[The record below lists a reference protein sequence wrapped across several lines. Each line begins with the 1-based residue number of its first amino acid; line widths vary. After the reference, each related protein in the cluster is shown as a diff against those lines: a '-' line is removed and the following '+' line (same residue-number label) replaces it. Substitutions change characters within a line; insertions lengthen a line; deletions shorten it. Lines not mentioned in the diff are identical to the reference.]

1 VYRHASGKEAGGGKE
16 KVRLPVN
23 RRGFLKYASLS
34 GLGALVAACLPQ
46 NAPTGGPIGGGQQQS
61 FTWKF
66 QSAFSP
72 QDIFHEMLTD
82 WAKKVSDMTNGR
94 VKIDALPNNAVV
106 PFTQIVDA
114 VSSGTLD
121 GGLAVPAYWFGK
133 NRAISL
139 FGTGPAIGMDAE
151 TLMGWIYY
159 GGGQELYDELMQ
171 RTLSLNVQSFFFGP
185 MPTQPF
191 GWFKERP
198 IQNASE
204 LRGLRYRTVGL
215 SADLF
220 TDLGAAVQTLA
231 GGDIVP
237 ALQTGRIDAAEFNN
251 PSSDKLLGFQDVA
264 KVLMV
269 QSYHQPAEFLEMQFN
284 KGKFDALPADLKA
297 LLRYSI
303 MAQSADFTWKFM
315 DRNSKDYAEFK
326 TRGIQIVKTPQSI
339 LQAQLDAWSRI
350 IEREQ
355 AKPDTGPAF
364 KRILD
369 SQREW
374 AQRVGTL
381 RSEIMVD
388 QTLATNHFFGRR

>member
-1 VYRHASGKEAGGGKE
+1 MD
-16 KVRLPVN
+16 
-23 RRGFLKYASLS
+23 RRSLLKYASVS
-34 GLGALVAACLPQ
+34 GLASLATACLSQ
-46 NAPTGGPIGGGQQQS
+46 NAPPTTQATSSPGAGGSTTAPQQQTI
-61 FTWKF
+61 TWKM

-82 WAKKVSDMTNGR
+82 WAKKVNDMSAGR
-94 VKIDALPNNAVV
+94 LKIDALPNNAVV
-106 PFTQIVDA
+106 PFTQIIDA
-114 VSSGTLD
+114 TSSGTLD
-121 GGLAVPAYWFGK
+121 GGLGVPAYWFGK
-133 NRAISL
+133 HRALSL
-139 FGTGPAIGMDAE
+139 FGTGPAIGIDAE
-151 TLMGWIYY
+151 TVLGWVYY
-159 GGGQELYDELMQ
+159 GGGQAMYDELLQ
-171 RTLSLNVQSFFFGP
+171 KTLNLNVQSLFFGP
-185 MPTQPF
+185 MPTQPL
-191 GWFKERP
+191 GWFKENP
-198 IQNASE
+198 ITDASQ

-220 TDLGAAVQTLA
+220 TELGAAVQTLA

-251 PSSDKLLGFQDVA
+251 PTSDKLLGFQDVA

-269 QSYHQPAEFLEMQFN
+269 QSYHQPAEFLEVLIN

-297 LLRYSI
+297 IVRGAT

-326 TRGIQIVKTPQSI
+326 QKGVRVVVTPQSV
-339 LQAQLDAWSRI
+339 LQAQLNAWKTI
-350 IEREQ
+350 IEREI

-364 KRILD
+364 KRIYD

-381 RSEIMVD
+381 RAEVNVST
-388 QTLATNHFFGRR
+388 TLATNFFFPR